1 MKITKNFADGVLTVE
16 IDGRIDTMTAPEL
29 EGELKH
35 SVTDDVEVLIFDFSK
50 VEYLTS
56 AGIRVIMAA
65 EKVMSRQGQM
75 KLIHVNDEIN
85 EIFDMTG
92 LIDFLVIE

>member
-1 MKITKNFADGVLTVE
+1 MKITKNFTDGVLTVE

-35 SVTDDVEVLIFDFSK
+35 SVTDDVQVLIFDFAK

-92 LIDFLVIE
+92 LIDLLVIE

>member
-1 MKITKNFADGVLTVE
+1 MKITKNFTDGVLTVE

-35 SVTDDVEVLIFDFSK
+35 SVTDDVQVLIFDFAK

-75 KLIHVNDEIN
+75 KLINVNDEIN

-92 LIDFLVIE
+92 LIDLLVIE

>member
-1 MKITKNFADGVLTVE
+1 MKITKNFTDGVLTMQ

-35 SVTDDVEVLIFDFSK
+35 SVTDDVKVLIFDFAK

-65 EKVMSRQGQM
+65 EKVMSTQGQM

-92 LIDFLVIE
+92 LIDLLTIE

>member
-1 MKITKNFADGVLTVE
+1 MKITKNFTDGVLTIE

-35 SVTDDVEVLIFDFSK
+35 SVTGEVQTLMFDFAK

-75 KLIHVNDEIN
+75 KLINVNDEIN

-92 LIDFLVIE
+92 LIDLLAIE

>member
-1 MKITKNFADGVLTVE
+1 MKITKNFTDGVLTVE

-35 SVTDDVEVLIFDFSK
+35 SVTDDVQVLIFDFAK

-92 LIDFLVIE
+92 LIDLLVVE

>member
-1 MKITKNFADGVLTVE
+1 MKITKNFTDGVLTVE

-35 SVTDDVEVLIFDFSK
+35 SVTDDVKVLIFDFAK

-65 EKVMSRQGQM
+65 EKVMSTQGQM

-92 LIDFLVIE
+92 LIDLLTIE

>member
-1 MKITKNFADGVLTVE
+1 MQITKSVSEGVLTVQ
-16 IDGRIDTMTAPEL
+16 IDGRIDTTTAPML

-35 SVTDDVEVLIFDFSK
+35 SVTNEVKSLIFDFEK
-50 VEYLTS
+50 VEYMSS

-65 EKVMSRQGQM
+65 DKVMSRQGEM
-75 KLIHVNDEIN
+75 KLIHVNDEIM

-92 LIDFLVIE
+92 LADLLMIE

>member
-1 MKITKNFADGVLTVE
+1 MQITKKRSEGMLTVQIE
-16 IDGRIDTMTAPEL
+16 GRIDTTTSPVL

-35 SVTDDVEVLIFDFSK
+35 SVTNEIDCLIFDFDK
-50 VEYLTS
+50 VEYMSS

-65 EKVMSRQGQM
+65 DKVMRKQGEM
-75 KLIHVNDEIN
+75 KLINVNDEIM

-92 LIDFLVIE
+92 LIDLLTIE

>member
-1 MKITKNFADGVLTVE
+1 MKITKTFTDGVLTVE

-35 SVTDDVEVLIFDFSK
+35 SVTGDVKILVFDFAK

-65 EKVMSRQGQM
+65 DKVMSRQGQM

-92 LIDFLVIE
+92 LIDLLVIE

>member
-35 SVTDDVEVLIFDFSK
+35 SITDDVQVLIFNFAK

>member
-1 MKITKNFADGVLTVE
+1 MKITKNFTDGVLTIE
-16 IDGRIDTMTAPEL
+16 IDERIDTMTAPEL

-35 SVTDDVEVLIFDFSK
+35 SVTGEVQTLMFDFEK

-75 KLIHVNDEIN
+75 KLINVNDEIN

-92 LIDFLVIE
+92 LIDLLVIE